1 MGVSFVLASYCV
13 CLSLALLSVLG
24 FACAILLAF
33 GVVLFYVTTA
43 NCLWLLWR
51 YGLSP
56 LYHSCRVRTHTP
68 FHHPSPPPLIP
79 PSSHSFLRL
88 PPFHNQTDHGRV
100 ADVARGGHGP
110 DLCAA

>member
-1 MGVSFVLASYCV
+1 VPPCASLCQVGVSFVLASYCV

-56 LYHSCRVRTHTP
+56 LYHSCRVRAHTP
-68 FHHPSPPPLIP
+68 LLPSSPSSPPPSLLSFPQWAP
-79 PSSHSFLRL
+79 PLF
-88 PPFHNQTDHGRV
+88 
-100 ADVARGGHGP
+100 
-110 DLCAA
+110 